1 MNRFVF
7 FIFVFFVSAFAS
19 CSSKKEAIRVEMDKS
34 IRDQI
39 NMILDSRKKNSN
51 NSIDVSFINGKV
63 RIHEVEYYEKPD
75 SVTNEPVVK
84 KETETFIDFE
94 RKDTSSVDIFD
105 SDSSYI
111 IFTRDSVHNYTGDF
125 MNEEQKEET
134 SFMKYIYKSL
144 IALSVLLSILFL
156 FLFFRK
162 KFM

>member
-84 KETETFIDFE
+84 KETT
-94 RKDTSSVDIFD
+94 KSSTDMVNANMNPV
-105 SDSSYI
+105 I
-111 IFTRDSVHNYTGDF
+111 IPG
-125 MNEEQKEET
+125 
-134 SFMKYIYKSL
+134 L
-144 IALSVLLSILFL
+144 ISGSTTLRIA
-156 FLFFRK
+156 
-162 KFM
+162 